1 MVALPLVA
9 CQGGANPPA
18 GTPGTGPL
26 RAELRG
32 LLVAREPEVH
42 ILRALGSDGQL
53 RAGESLMLRARLSR
67 PAFLSLLAQ
76 RAGAAAEPIW
86 PAVSALHDAGE
97 FELDEGDR
105 PLLIE
110 PSQVRGGA
118 ALALVACPQAPDA
131 GSLRTRLAL
140 ADPGQ
145 AGRAFPRCTVA
156 VLPLALANAGQP

>member
-1 MVALPLVA
+1 VS
-9 CQGGANPPA
+9 
-18 GTPGTGPL
+18 
-26 RAELRG
+26 
-32 LLVAREPEVH
+32 REPEAH

-86 PAVSALHDAGE
+86 PAVLALHEEGE

-110 PSQVRGGA
+110 PSLVRAGV
-118 ALALVACPQAPDA
+118 ALALVACPQAPDP

-140 ADPGQ
+140 ADGAQ
-145 AGRAFPRCTVA
+145 AGRAFPECTVV
-156 VLPLALANAGQP
+156 VLPLSLAVADRP